1 MAELSGRGR
10 ILQLQLQNTAA
21 DRSARVKA
29 GKQMCAP
36 SVVGGR
42 EVVVEFV
49 MENLAEGKE
58 RWIALMLVLPAGLIV
73 QEVADALFPCA
84 EADADPEVRTL
95 ALRLLVDGELKDAP
109 LARLRASLLAALKNC
124 SAGIAPEP
132 ETEARYMAGKHLS
145 KVDGGLA
152 EVRVFCT
159 EGLLRPQD
167 RIVAIPLA
175 RELSLA
181 VDAAALLDCF
191 TDVDPRVRYHA
202 VELMGLQKLDAAMT
216 GLFRAGM
223 LTLLLS
229 PAELTH
235 VWVACGDMLSDT
247 DVVYSGWELV
257 KGISEKLNT
266 ENPPPEVE
274 LAAAEA
280 SGHPA
285 VIHYVMGAREAI
297 ATTARFKK
305 FM

>member
-10 ILQLQLQNTAA
+10 ILQAQLQNTTT
-21 DRSARVKA
+21 DRSDRVKV

-36 SVVGGR
+36 SVAGGR

-49 MENLAEGKE
+49 TENLAEGKE
-58 RWIALMLVLPAGLIV
+58 RWIALNLVLPSGLIV

-145 KVDGGLA
+145 KVDGGLV
-152 EVRVFCT
+152 EVRTFCT

-191 TDVDPRVRYHA
+191 RDADSRVRYQA
-202 VELMGLQKLDAAMT
+202 VEFMGLQKLDAAMT

-229 PAELTH
+229 PDEQTCT
-235 VWVACGDMLSDT
+235 WVACGDMLSDT
-247 DVVYSGWELV
+247 GVVYPGWELV
-257 KGISEKLNT
+257 KGISDRLNT

-274 LAAAEA
+274 LAAIEA

-285 VIHYVMGAREAI
+285 AIHYVKGARDAI
-297 ATTARFKK
+297 ETSARFNMFK
-305 FM
+305 